1 MTADDPSKKTPLFG
15 GAISAQL
22 PARYVDI
29 SDFRPL
35 PDNQE
40 VWTDA
45 DKDESVI
52 VEIVERVD
60 DGPSD
65 DVGAAGWF
73 WKDLAEVSGCDAGDV
88 NLSDVRRLDNE
99 QLPAMTEQFAKASI
113 AVGTM
118 KMAKG
123 RGCGDDQKKEV
134 EVAMANVR
142 LPQVGTDVLVTL
154 NRPKGDGAIG
164 FGGAGVSILLKIL
177 ETFSID
183 DWSLFG

>member
-1 MTADDPSKKTPLFG
+1 MTADASRKVPLFG
-15 GAISAQL
+15 GAISAQF
-22 PARYVDI
+22 PARYVDV
-29 SDFRPL
+29 SDFRPV

-73 WKDLAEVSGCDAGDV
+73 WKDLAEVNGCDAGDV
-88 NLSDVRRLDNE
+88 NLSDVRRLDND
-99 QLPAMTEQFAKASI
+99 QLPAMNEQFAKASI